1 MSDPPAP
8 PPAAIRTNSLV
19 ESVGKW
25 LALIG
30 SVVAAGQAGTTWLRG
45 YWQAEA
51 EKQKSTQELALAEL
65 KEKSELAQQYLKVI
79 LDKGTTPADKAVLYT
94 ALGKLDGHPLQ
105 KWAQEQY
112 ETYQQNLAHL
122 FDAYKAQN
130 EAAQLRDSAEKQ
142 VASQSAEIDALN
154 SQIEIAR
161 DDPETRQQLQD
172 QRVSKSGELG
182 RIKGTLAVAVVKVE
196 ETTTVINRSER
207 GLPVA
212 ATANIADAIT
222 SISNQITVSMLAG
235 VFPERAR
242 KNIEISAP
250 YLQAA
255 FQEFKVSDKRLA
267 AAIIATVAVETP
279 TFEAYE
285 EPAERGQRY
294 ENNLA
299 LGNTQPGDG
308 VRYRGR
314 GYLGITGRTNYAQM
328 SARLGLGTRLLDSPE
343 DAKSPEVAC
352 RILVAWFVDRQEKLS
367 AALANGDL
375 TLARRAVAGGASQM
389 AQFTAVYNK
398 VLAQF

>member
-1 MSDPPAP
+1 MARADRLRRRGWPS
-8 PPAAIRTNSLV
+8 RYH
-19 ESVGKW
+19 
-25 LALIG
+25 LA
-30 SVVAAGQAGTTWLRG
+30 TG

-51 EKQKSTQELALAEL
+51 EKQKSAQELALAEL
-65 KEKSELAQQYLKVI
+65 KDKSELAQQYLKVI
-79 LDKGTTPADKAVLYT
+79 LDKATTPADKAVLYT

-112 ETYQQNLAHL
+112 ETYQKNLAHL

-130 EAAQLRDSAEKQ
+130 EAAQLRDSAKKQ
-142 VASQSAEIDALN
+142 VASLSADIETLN
-154 SQIEIAR
+154 SQIEMER
-161 DDPETRQQLQD
+161 DDPEKRQQLQD
-172 QRVSKSGELG
+172 QRKSKSEELG
-182 RIKGTLAVAVVKVE
+182 RISGTLSVAVVKVE
-196 ETTTVINRSER
+196 ETTTVINRSEQ

-212 ATANIADAIT
+212 TTATVANAIT
-222 SISNQITVSMLAG
+222 SISNQITISMLEG
-235 VFPERAR
+235 VFPEKAH
-242 KNIEISAP
+242 KNIEVSAP

-285 EPAERGQRY
+285 EPVESGQKY

-299 LGNTQPGDG
+299 LGNKQPGDG

-314 GYLGITGRTNYAQM
+314 GYLGITGRANYAQM

-352 RILVAWFVDRQEKLS
+352 RTLVSWFVDRQEKLS

-375 TLARRAVAGGASQM
+375 AAARRVVAGRASQLD
-389 AQFTAVYNK
+389 QFTAVYNK